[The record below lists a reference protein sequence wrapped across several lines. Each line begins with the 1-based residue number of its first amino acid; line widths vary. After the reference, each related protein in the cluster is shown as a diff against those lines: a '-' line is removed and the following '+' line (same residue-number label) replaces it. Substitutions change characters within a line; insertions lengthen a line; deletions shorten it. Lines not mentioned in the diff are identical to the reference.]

1 MRHPLRV
8 TAALATLALLGGCSS
23 ISGLFDR
30 SQTPVETARPTVVV
44 PPPPV
49 LTPRPPVAPAGTA
62 TPGVG
67 PATALPAP
75 AGDSRVVSVSP
86 PPPPPAA
93 PRDDAAVLPP
103 STARTVY
110 FDFDSAALR
119 DDARPAI
126 EAHARA
132 LGADRT
138 RRLVLEGHT
147 DERGGREYNLS
158 LGQKRA
164 EAVQQALVRLGASD
178 AQLEA
183 VSFGKERPAAAGTG
197 EEAWAR
203 NRRVE
208 LKDRR

>member
-44 PPPPV
+44 PPPV
-49 LTPRPPVAPAGTA
+49 LTPRPPVATAGA
-62 TPGVG
+62 AMPGAS

-86 PPPPPAA
+86 PPPAA
-93 PRDDAAVLPP
+93 PRDDAAALPP
-103 STARTVY
+103 GAARTVY

-164 EAVQQALVRLGASD
+164 ETVQQALVRLGASD

-183 VSFGKERPAAAGTG
+183 VSFGKERPAAVGTG

>member
-44 PPPPV
+44 PPPV
-49 LTPRPPVAPAGTA
+49 LTPRPPVATAGA
-62 TPGVG
+62 AMPGAS

-86 PPPPPAA
+86 PPPAA
-93 PRDDAAVLPP
+93 PRDDAAALPP
-103 STARTVY
+103 GAARTVY
-110 FDFDSAALR
+110 FEFDSAALR

-164 EAVQQALVRLGASD
+164 ETVQQALVRLGASD

-183 VSFGKERPAAAGTG
+183 VSFGKERPAAVGTG

>member
-44 PPPPV
+44 PPPV
-49 LTPRPPVAPAGTA
+49 LTPRPPVASAGA
-62 TPGVG
+62 AMPGVS

-86 PPPPPAA
+86 PPPAA
-93 PRDDAAVLPP
+93 PRDDAAALPP
-103 STARTVY
+103 GAARTVY

-164 EAVQQALVRLGASD
+164 ETVQQALVRLGASD

-183 VSFGKERPAAAGTG
+183 VSFGKERPAAVGTG

>member
-44 PPPPV
+44 PPPV
-49 LTPRPPVAPAGTA
+49 LTPRPPVATAGA
-62 TPGVG
+62 AMLGAS

-86 PPPPPAA
+86 PPPAA
-93 PRDDAAVLPP
+93 PRDDAAALPP
-103 STARTVY
+103 GAARTVY

-164 EAVQQALVRLGASD
+164 ETVQQALVRLGASD

-183 VSFGKERPAAAGTG
+183 VSFGKERPAAVGTG

>member
-44 PPPPV
+44 PPPV
-49 LTPRPPVAPAGTA
+49 LTPRPPVATAGA
-62 TPGVG
+62 AMPGAS

-86 PPPPPAA
+86 PPPAA
-93 PRDDAAVLPP
+93 PRDDAAALPP
-103 STARTVY
+103 GAARTVY

-164 EAVQQALVRLGASD
+164 ETVQQALVRLGASD

-183 VSFGKERPAAAGTG
+183 VSFGKERPAAVGTG
-197 EEAWAR
+197 EEAGAR

>member
-44 PPPPV
+44 PPPV
-49 LTPRPPVAPAGTA
+49 LTPRPPVATAGA
-62 TPGVG
+62 AMPGAS

-86 PPPPPAA
+86 PPPVA
-93 PRDDAAVLPP
+93 PRDDAAALPP
-103 STARTVY
+103 GAARTVY

-164 EAVQQALVRLGASD
+164 ETVQQALVRLGASD

-183 VSFGKERPAAAGTG
+183 VSFGKERPAAVGTG

>member
-8 TAALATLALLGGCSS
+8 TTALATLALLGGCSS
-23 ISGLFDR
+23 LSGLFDR

-44 PPPPV
+44 PPPV
-49 LTPRPPVAPAGTA
+49 LTPRPPVATAGTA
-62 TPGVG
+62 AVAPSAS

-75 AGDSRVVSVSP
+75 AGDSRVVSVT
-86 PPPPPAA
+86 PPPPAA
-93 PRDDAAVLPP
+93 PRDDGAALPP
-103 STARTVY
+103 GTARTVY

-132 LGADRT
+132 LSADRT

-164 EAVQQALVRLGASD
+164 ETVQQALVRLGASD

-183 VSFGKERPAAAGTG
+183 VSFGKERPAAMGTG

>member
-44 PPPPV
+44 PPPV
-49 LTPRPPVAPAGTA
+49 LTPRPPVATAGAAMPGASPAI
-62 TPGVG
+62 
-67 PATALPAP
+67 ALPAP

-86 PPPPPAA
+86 PPPAA
-93 PRDDAAVLPP
+93 PRDDAAALPP
-103 STARTVY
+103 GAARTVY

-164 EAVQQALVRLGASD
+164 ETVQQALVRLGASD

-183 VSFGKERPAAAGTG
+183 VSFGKERPAAVGTG

>member
-1 MRHPLRV
+1 M
-8 TAALATLALLGGCSS
+8 
-23 ISGLFDR
+23 
-30 SQTPVETARPTVVV
+30 
-44 PPPPV
+44 
-49 LTPRPPVAPAGTA
+49 
-62 TPGVG
+62 PGAS

-86 PPPPPAA
+86 PPPAA
-93 PRDDAAVLPP
+93 PRDDAAALPP
-103 STARTVY
+103 GAARTVY

-164 EAVQQALVRLGASD
+164 ETVQQALVRLGASD

-183 VSFGKERPAAAGTG
+183 VSFGKERPAAVGTG